1 MLKKIISAVSAW
13 TIITAYSVLSASAY
27 GEANFSIPGGAIKTG
42 EDFTVSV
49 TFSAE
54 DNIGSVQSQLT
65 YDDNLIEFVSSDNAS
80 GGGGTLTVNGFPSA
94 EDDEVTF
101 SFTFVGVSEGTA
113 RLDIENCA
121 IYSYD
126 GSLLG
131 SPTAYANVTVSGG
144 GASTTADNTVT
155 SAKEENPE
163 KTTKKTTTAAEK
175 TTSENES
182 AVEKPQTGIPDKGVL
197 TALTVDNGTLT
208 PEFAY
213 NVYDYTVYVDH
224 SVDNVEIEGTT
235 ASLSDYIWYT
245 GTSECQVGSNVRT
258 ITVTDVDGNSTTY
271 TVTII
276 RAEEGETVTEP
287 ERSDKSDSS
296 KVRKKVS
303 SSAASSDAMEK
314 YRDILNPALG
324 IALAV
329 LVIALVV
336 IVIWIRGQFR
346 KK

>member
-1 MLKKIISAVSAW
+1 MLKKIISAFSAGLIMCVCC
-13 TIITAYSVLSASAY
+13 TVGAFAY
-27 GEANFSIPGGAIKTG
+27 GEAGFSIPSGAVKTG
-42 EDFTVSV
+42 ENFTVSV

-65 YDDNLIEFVSSDNAS
+65 YDDSLIEFVSGDNAA
-80 GGGGTLTVNGFPSA
+80 GGGGTLTVNGFPDS
-94 EDDEVTF
+94 ESDEVTF
-101 SFTFVGVSEGTA
+101 SFTFVGISEGTA

-144 GASTTADNTVT
+144 GAVTASGNTVT
-155 SAKEENPE
+155 SAKEESE
-163 KTTKKTTTAAEK
+163 KTAKTTTTVTEKASSEAETQTEK
-175 TTSENES
+175 T
-182 AVEKPQTGIPDKGVL
+182 QTGMPDKGVL

-208 PEFAY
+208 PDFAY
-213 NVYDYTVYVDH
+213 NVYDYTVYVDY

-245 GTSECQVGSNVRT
+245 GTSECQVGSNMRT
-258 ITVTDVDGNSTTY
+258 ITVTDVDGNSTVY

-276 RAEEGETVTEP
+276 RAEEGETVAEP
-287 ERSDKSDSS
+287 EKSDNSDSS
-296 KVRKKVS
+296 KTKKKTS
-303 SSAASSDAMEK
+303 SSSVSNDAMEK

-329 LVIALVV
+329 LIIALVV
-336 IVIWIRGQFR
+336 IVVWIRGQF
-346 KK
+346 KKK

>member
-13 TIITAYSVLSASAY
+13 TIMISCGLLGASAY
-27 GEANFSIPGGAIKTG
+27 GEADFSIPSNAVQTG
-42 EDFTVSV
+42 ENFTVSV

-80 GGGGTLTVNGFPSA
+80 GGGGTLSVNGFPSA

-101 SFTFVGVSEGTA
+101 SFTFVGVSAGTA

-131 SPTAYANVTVSGG
+131 SPTAYASVTVSGG
-144 GASTTADNTVT
+144 GTVT
-155 SAKEENPE
+155 TESNAVTDTKAETSEKSSE
-163 KTTKKTTTAAEK
+163 KTATESKETTVGTESKAEK
-175 TTSENES
+175 
-182 AVEKPQTGIPDKGVL
+182 APTGMPDKGVL

-213 NVYDYTVYVDH
+213 NVYDYTVYVDY

-235 ASLSDYIWYT
+235 ASLTDYIWYT
-245 GTSECQVGSNVRT
+245 GTSECQVGENVRT
-258 ITVTDVDGNSTTY
+258 VTVTDVDGNSTMY
-271 TVTII
+271 TIKII
-276 RAEEGETVTEP
+276 RAEEGEKVTVP
-287 ERSDKSDSS
+287 KDRSDNSA
-296 KVRKKVS
+296 KKKKAS
-303 SSAASSDAMEK
+303 SSTVSSDAMEK
-314 YRDILNPALG
+314 YRNILNPALG

-329 LVIALVV
+329 LLIALVV
-336 IVIWIRGQFR
+336 VVVWIRGQF
-346 KK
+346 KKK

>member
-13 TIITAYSVLSASAY
+13 TIITAYSALVAVAY
-27 GEANFSIPGGAIKTG
+27 GEAGFSIPGGAVKTG
-42 EDFTVSV
+42 ENFTVSV
-49 TFSAE
+49 TFSAD

-80 GGGGTLTVNGFPSA
+80 GGGGTLSVNGFPVS

-101 SFTFVGVSEGTA
+101 SFTFVGISEGTA
-113 RLDIENCA
+113 RLDIANCA

-131 SPTAYANVTVSGG
+131 SPTAYANITVSDGA
-144 GASTTADNTVT
+144 ASTTADNAVT
-155 SAKEENPE
+155 SAQEKISEKDTE
-163 KTTKKTTTAAEK
+163 KTTAASDK
-175 TTSENES
+175 ISSETEIQT
-182 AVEKPQTGIPDKGVL
+182 EKPQTGIPDKGVL
-197 TALTVDNGTLT
+197 TALTIDSGTLT
-208 PEFAY
+208 PDFAY
-213 NVYDYTVYVDH
+213 NVYDYTVYVDY

-235 ASLSDYIWYT
+235 ASVSDYIWYT

-276 RAEEGETVTEP
+276 RAEEAEAVSES
-287 ERSDKSDSS
+287 EKHDDSDSS
-296 KVRKKVS
+296 SVNKKTS
-303 SSAASSDAMEK
+303 SSSVSTDAMEK
-314 YRDILNPALG
+314 YRNILNPALG

-329 LVIALVV
+329 LIIALVV
-336 IVIWIRGQFR
+336 VVIWIRGQIR